1 MIEISPRLSMIASL
15 VEGTVRCLGDVGTDH
30 GYLPI
35 FCIQQGK
42 CQSAI
47 ASDINPGPLA
57 RAEQNIRAHRLAD
70 RIVLRLCPG
79 LSGYKAGE
87 CDWISIC
94 GMGGHLI
101 CDILRAAL
109 ASEGIAEGQSFVISP
124 HTNEEQVRRFLYE
137 NGFRI
142 LRENACEDA
151 GHIYL
156 GIVCVYD
163 GVLREISSADA
174 VVGNCGIL
182 PQCYYENIV
191 RKARKRLSGLAAGSK
206 TDSAEVAFLQ
216 GVIRKVESL

>member
-1 MIEISPRLSMIASL
+1 MIEISPRLSMMASL
-15 VEGTVRCLGDVGTDH
+15 VEGTARCLGDVGTDH

-47 ASDINPGPLA
+47 ASDINPGPLD
-57 RAEQNIRAHRLAD
+57 RAEKHIRTHGLTD
-70 RIVLRLCPG
+70 RIALRLCSG

-87 CDWISIC
+87 CDWIAIC

-101 CDILRAAL
+101 CDILGAAL
-109 ASEGIAEGQSFVISP
+109 EAGGILVGQSFVISP

-137 NGFRI
+137 NGFRV
-142 LRENACEDA
+142 LRENACQDA

-156 GIVCVYD
+156 GIACVYD
-163 GVLREISSADA
+163 GVPREITDVEA
-174 VVGNCGIL
+174 VVGCCGIL
-182 PQCYYENIV
+182 PDCYYGNIV

-206 TDSAEVAFLQ
+206 TDNGEVAFLQ
-216 GVIRKVESL
+216 DVIRKVESL